1 MKGSV
6 HSALSVRE
14 YGGVPSDYQKIH
26 DFLDMSKIAYPN
38 TKHRAILHNSVGP
51 FIAEKVF
58 GVDPLMLKSMQE
70 KWGWTDE
77 EVNDILKIATNK
89 EGTQIVNSDGVSVS
103 VRAVAE
109 EHIIQDM
116 GKIPTLQD
124 YLEDMPFYSWLGH
137 GEKVIKRI
145 VVENFPF
152 AVK

>member
-6 HSALSVRE
+6 HSALSARE

-58 GVDPLMLKSMQE
+58 GVDPIMLKSMQE

-152 AVK
+152 VVK